1 MLAYDVIGSSLVA
14 LGALSIATMRVGANW
29 GSSAL
34 YRTIDGQGAASER
47 APSRDSDGR
56 YHQHSDPSVVELGGS
71 MGPRLIIVSNRVAV
85 PEPGSKQMAGG
96 LVVAVKAALRNRTG
110 VWFGWSGK
118 IDETETAEPRT
129 VERNRIT
136 YAVIDLSK
144 TDFEEYY
151 NGLANRVLWPILH
164 YRVDLQEYSRADH
177 SGYMRVNRQFA
188 DKLSA
193 FLREDDVIWVH
204 DYHLMPLARELRVR
218 GHLNPIGFFLHIP
231 CAPLDILRTLPH
243 HDEILGALT
252 YYDLIGF
259 QTENDRDNFA
269 AYILTMPGAKQGRG
283 HTFEVEG
290 RQTRIGAFPVSI
302 ETATYARLARNA
314 ARSPL
319 AKEIRESLTGLR
331 LVLGVDRLDYS
342 KGIVQ
347 RINAFDRFLE
357 VNPEWRSRVTLL
369 QITPRSRSDIKDYAA
384 IENEVT
390 TLISRVNGRY
400 GEASWT
406 PIRYVNRSHSRT
418 ALSGI
423 YRAADVALITPLRD
437 GMNIVAKE
445 YVAAQDPENPGVLVL
460 SQFAGAAAELTGAL
474 IVNPHECDSVAAA
487 LKRALGMPL
496 FERRER
502 HGPMLEHLRVH
513 NIERWAEDYL
523 AALAE
528 TRQRPSLMSELRA
541 FLTPSKPSTDRWA
554 TPDVRRQARER
565 FVWEWRHAR
574 RSLIARRRPPAR
586 AQGEIFRRHLG
597 QAHDEKHRNANP
609 EPR

>member
-1 MLAYDVIGSSLVA
+1 MS
-14 LGALSIATMRVGANW
+14 
-29 GSSAL
+29 
-34 YRTIDGQGAASER
+34 
-47 APSRDSDGR
+47 
-56 YHQHSDPSVVELGGS
+56 
-71 MGPRLIIVSNRVAV
+71 PRLIIVSNRVAV

-129 VERNRIT
+129 VEHNHLT

-144 TDFEEYY
+144 NDFEEYC

-177 SGYMRVNRQFA
+177 SGYMRVNRLFA
-188 DKLSA
+188 DRLSA
-193 FLREDDVIWVH
+193 FIRDDDVIWVY
-204 DYHLMPLARELRVR
+204 DYHLMPLARELRAR

-252 YYDLIGF
+252 YYDLVGF

-269 AYILTMPGAKQGRG
+269 AYLLTIPGAKRGRG
-283 HTFEVEG
+283 QTFEVDG

-319 AKEIRESLTGLR
+319 ASEIRDSLAGQR
-331 LVLGVDRLDYS
+331 LVLGVDRLDCS
-342 KGIVQ
+342 KGVFQ
-347 RINAFDRFLE
+347 RIKAFDRFLE

-369 QITPRSRSDIKDYAA
+369 QITPRSRSDIKDCTAN
-384 IENEVT
+384 ENEVT
-390 TLISRVNGRY
+390 SLISRVNGRY

-406 PIRYVNRSHSRT
+406 PIRYVNRFHSRT
-418 ALSGI
+418 ALAGI

-437 GMNIVAKE
+437 GMNLVAKE
-445 YVAAQDPENPGVLVL
+445 YVAAQDAENPGVLIL
-460 SQFAGAAAELTGAL
+460 SQFAGAAVELTSAL
-474 IVNPHECDSVAAA
+474 IVNPHESDAVAAA

-502 HGPMLEHLRVH
+502 HGLMLEHLLVH
-513 NIERWAEDYL
+513 NIELWAESYL

-528 TRQRPSLMSELRA
+528 TRQRPRLTNDLRA
-541 FLTPSKPSTDRWA
+541 FLSPSKSSTDRRA
-554 TPDVRRQARER
+554 TPEMRRQA
-565 FVWEWRHAR
+565 
-574 RSLIARRRPPAR
+574 
-586 AQGEIFRRHLG
+586 
-597 QAHDEKHRNANP
+597 
-609 EPR
+609 

>member
-1 MLAYDVIGSSLVA
+1 
-14 LGALSIATMRVGANW
+14 
-29 GSSAL
+29 
-34 YRTIDGQGAASER
+34 
-47 APSRDSDGR
+47 
-56 YHQHSDPSVVELGGS
+56 

-85 PEPGSKQMAGG
+85 PEPGNAQMAGG

-118 IDETETAEPRT
+118 IDETETAEPRI
-129 VERNRIT
+129 VERNHIT

-144 TDFEEYY
+144 GDFEEYY
-151 NGLANRVLWPILH
+151 NGLANRVLWPIMH

-177 SGYMRVNRQFA
+177 SGYMRVNRLFA
-188 DKLSA
+188 DRLSA
-193 FLREDDVIWVH
+193 FLREDDVVWVH
-204 DYHLMPLARELRVR
+204 DYHLMPLASELRAR

-259 QTENDRDNFA
+259 QTENDCDNFA
-269 AYILTMPGAKQGRG
+269 AYLLTMPGAKKGRG
-283 HTFEVEG
+283 LTFEVEG
-290 RQTRIGAFPVSI
+290 RQTRIGAFPVGI
-302 ETATYARLARNA
+302 ETAAYARLARSA

-319 AKEIRESLTGLR
+319 VKEIMESLAGLR
-331 LVLGVDRLDYS
+331 LALGVDRLDYS
-342 KGIVQ
+342 KGIIQ
-347 RINAFDRFLE
+347 RVNAFDRFLE
-357 VNPEWRSRVTLL
+357 INPEWRSRVTLL
-369 QITPRSRSDIKDYAA
+369 QITPRSRSDIKDYAE

-390 TLISRVNGRY
+390 TLIGKVNGRH

-406 PIRYVNRSHSRT
+406 PIRYVNRFYSRT
-418 ALSGI
+418 ALSGL

-445 YVAAQDPENPGVLVL
+445 YVAAQDAENPGVLIL

-474 IVNPHECDSVAAA
+474 IVNPHESDAVAAA

-502 HGPMLEHLRVH
+502 HGPMLEHLLVH

-541 FLTPSKPSTDRWA
+541 FLSPSKPRSDRRA
-554 TPDVRRQARER
+554 TPE
-565 FVWEWRHAR
+565 AR
-574 RSLIARRRPPAR
+574 REA
-586 AQGEIFRRHLG
+586 
-597 QAHDEKHRNANP
+597 
-609 EPR
+609 

>member
-1 MLAYDVIGSSLVA
+1 MS
-14 LGALSIATMRVGANW
+14 
-29 GSSAL
+29 
-34 YRTIDGQGAASER
+34 
-47 APSRDSDGR
+47 
-56 YHQHSDPSVVELGGS
+56 
-71 MGPRLIIVSNRVAV
+71 PRLIIVSNRVAV
-85 PEPGSKQMAGG
+85 PEPGNAQMAGG

-118 IDETETAEPRT
+118 IDETETAQPRI
-129 VERNRIT
+129 VERNHIT
-136 YAVIDLSK
+136 YAVIDLSRS
-144 TDFEEYY
+144 DFEEYY

-193 FLREDDVIWVH
+193 FLKEDDVIWVH
-204 DYHLMPLARELRVR
+204 DYHLMPLARELRAR

-259 QTENDRDNFA
+259 QTENDCDNFA
-269 AYILTMPGAKQGRG
+269 AYLLTMPGAKQGRG
-283 HTFEVEG
+283 QTFEVDG
-290 RQTRIGAFPVSI
+290 RHTRIGAFPVSI
-302 ETATYARLARNA
+302 ETATYARLARSA

-319 AKEIRESLTGLR
+319 AMGIRDSLTGLR

-342 KGIVQ
+342 KGIIQ

-357 VNPEWRSRVTLL
+357 LNPEWRSRVTLL
-369 QITPRSRSDIKDYAA
+369 QITPRSRSDISDYAA

-390 TLISRVNGRY
+390 TLISRVNGHY

-406 PIRYVNRSHSRT
+406 PIRYVNRIYSRT
-418 ALSGI
+418 ALAGI

-437 GMNIVAKE
+437 GMNLVAKE
-445 YVAAQDPENPGVLVL
+445 YVAAQDAEDPGVLIL
-460 SQFAGAAAELTGAL
+460 SQFAGAAAELTNAL
-474 IVNPHECDSVAAA
+474 IVNPHESDAVAAA

-502 HGPMLEHLRVH
+502 HGPMLEHLLVH
-513 NIERWAEDYL
+513 NIELWAEDYL

-528 TRQRPSLMSELRA
+528 TRRRPSLISELRA
-541 FLTPSKPSTDRWA
+541 FLSPAKPATDRRA
-554 TPDVRRQARER
+554 APEVRRQA
-565 FVWEWRHAR
+565 
-574 RSLIARRRPPAR
+574 
-586 AQGEIFRRHLG
+586 
-597 QAHDEKHRNANP
+597 
-609 EPR
+609 

>member
-1 MLAYDVIGSSLVA
+1 MLAYDLIGSSLVA
-14 LGALSIATMRVGANW
+14 LAALSLATMRVGANW
-29 GSSAL
+29 GLNASD
-34 YRTIDGQGAASER
+34 RTIGEREAASER
-47 APSRDSDGR
+47 VPSRDSGGR
-56 YHQHSDPSVVELGGS
+56 YHQRGDPSVVELGGS
-71 MGPRLIIVSNRVAV
+71 MSPRLIIVSNRVAV

-129 VERNRIT
+129 VERNHLT

-144 TDFEEYY
+144 NDFEEYC

-177 SGYMRVNRQFA
+177 SGYMRVNRLFA
-188 DKLSA
+188 DRLSA
-193 FLREDDVIWVH
+193 FIRDDDVIWVY
-204 DYHLMPLARELRVR
+204 DYHLMPLARELRAR

-252 YYDLIGF
+252 YYDLVGF

-269 AYILTMPGAKQGRG
+269 AYLLTIPGAKRGRG
-283 HTFEVEG
+283 QTFEVDG

-319 AKEIRESLTGLR
+319 ASEIRDSLAGQR
-331 LVLGVDRLDYS
+331 LVLGVDRLDCS
-342 KGIVQ
+342 KGVFQ
-347 RINAFDRFLE
+347 RIKAFDRFLE

-369 QITPRSRSDIKDYAA
+369 QITPRSRSDIKDCTA

-390 TLISRVNGRY
+390 SLISRVNGRY

-406 PIRYVNRSHSRT
+406 PIRYVNRFHSRT
-418 ALSGI
+418 ALAGI

-437 GMNIVAKE
+437 GMNLVAKE
-445 YVAAQDPENPGVLVL
+445 YVAAQDAENPGVLIL
-460 SQFAGAAAELTGAL
+460 SQFAGAAVELTSAL
-474 IVNPHECDSVAAA
+474 IVNPHESDAVAAA

-502 HGPMLEHLRVH
+502 HGLMLEHLLVH
-513 NIERWAEDYL
+513 NIELWAESYL

-528 TRQRPSLMSELRA
+528 TRQRPRLTNDLRA
-541 FLTPSKPSTDRWA
+541 FLSPSKSSTDRRA
-554 TPDVRRQARER
+554 TPEMRRQA
-565 FVWEWRHAR
+565 
-574 RSLIARRRPPAR
+574 
-586 AQGEIFRRHLG
+586 
-597 QAHDEKHRNANP
+597 
-609 EPR
+609 

>member
-1 MLAYDVIGSSLVA
+1 MNPCRREDRF
-14 LGALSIATMRVGANW
+14 ATR
-29 GSSAL
+29 S
-34 YRTIDGQGAASER
+34 
-47 APSRDSDGR
+47 DSCPMTFIR
-56 YHQHSDPSVVELGGS
+56 K
-71 MGPRLIIVSNRVAV
+71 
-85 PEPGSKQMAGG
+85 PENMAGG

-118 IDETETAEPRT
+118 INEKKTAEPRI
-129 VERNRIT
+129 VQRNHIA

-144 TDFEEYY
+144 NDFEEYY
-151 NGLANRVLWPILH
+151 KGLANRVLWPILH

-193 FLREDDVIWVH
+193 FVRKDDVLWVH
-204 DYHLMPLARELRVR
+204 DYHLMPLAQELRAR

-243 HDEILGALT
+243 HEEILGTLT
-252 YYDLIGF
+252 YYDLVGF

-269 AYILTMPGAKQGRG
+269 AYVLTIPGAKAGRG
-283 HTFEVEG
+283 LTFEVEE
-290 RQTRIGAFPVSI
+290 RRTRIGAFPVSI

-314 ARSPL
+314 ARSPFV
-319 AKEIRESLTGLR
+319 KDIGKSLNGLR

-357 VNPEWRSRVTLL
+357 INPEWRSRVTLL
-369 QITPRSRSDIKDYAA
+369 QITPKSRSDIKDYAA

-390 TLISRVNGRY
+390 TLIGKVNGRY

-423 YRAADVALITPLRD
+423 YRAADVALVTPLRD
-437 GMNIVAKE
+437 GMNLVAKE
-445 YVAAQDPENPGVLVL
+445 YVAAQDAEDPGVLIL

-474 IVNPHECDSVAAA
+474 AVNPHESEGVAAA
-487 LKRALGMPL
+487 LRRALDMPL
-496 FERRER
+496 AERRER
-502 HGPMLEHLRVH
+502 HGPMLEHLLVH
-513 NIERWAEDYL
+513 NVELWAESYL
-523 AALAE
+523 SALEE
-528 TRQRPSLMSELRA
+528 TRQRPTLMSDLRA
-541 FLTPSKPSTDRWA
+541 FLIPSRPWA
-554 TPDVRRQARER
+554 DKQVTADA
-565 FVWEWRHAR
+565 
-574 RSLIARRRPPAR
+574 IM
-586 AQGEIFRRHLG
+586 GG
-597 QAHDEKHRNANP
+597 
-609 EPR
+609 

>member
-1 MLAYDVIGSSLVA
+1 MLAYDLIGSSLVA
-14 LGALSIATMRVGANW
+14 LGVLSIATMRVRANGGLTALDRTLGAQTA
-29 GSSAL
+29 AL
-34 YRTIDGQGAASER
+34 VR
-47 APSRDSDGR
+47 APSQDSDR
-56 YHQHSDPSVVELGGS
+56 QHHQRSKPSIVELGGG

-85 PEPGSKQMAGG
+85 PEPGNKQMAGG

-118 IDETETAEPRT
+118 IDETETADPRV
-129 VERNRIT
+129 VERNHIT

-144 TDFEEYY
+144 NDFEEYY

-164 YRVDLQEYSRADH
+164 YRFDLQEYSRVDH

-193 FLREDDVIWVH
+193 FLREDDVVWVH
-204 DYHLMPLARELRVR
+204 DYHLMPLARELRAR

-243 HDEILGALT
+243 HEEILGTLA
-252 YYDLIGF
+252 YYDLVGF

-269 AYILTMPGAKQGRG
+269 AYLLATTGAKQGRG
-283 HTFEVEG
+283 LTFEVEG

-314 ARSPL
+314 ARSSF
-319 AKEIRESLTGLR
+319 AKEMTESLTGLC

-342 KGIVQ
+342 KGIVE

-357 VNPEWRSRVTLL
+357 LNPEWRSRVTLL
-369 QITPRSRSDIKDYAA
+369 QITPSSRSDIKDYAA
-384 IENEVT
+384 IETEVT
-390 TLISRVNGRY
+390 TLVSRVNGHY

-418 ALSGI
+418 ALAGI

-445 YVAAQDPENPGVLVL
+445 FVAAQDPENPGVLVL
-460 SQFAGAAAELTGAL
+460 SQFAGAAAELTEAL
-474 IVNPHECDSVAAA
+474 IVNPHESDAVAAA
-487 LKRALGMPL
+487 LKRALEMPL
-496 FERRER
+496 SERRER
-502 HGPMLEHLRVH
+502 HGPMLKHLLVH

-523 AALAE
+523 TALAE
-528 TRQRPSLMSELRA
+528 TRQRPSLISEFRA
-541 FLTPSKPSTDRWA
+541 FFSPSESSPLSGQLRV
-554 TPDVRRQARER
+554 VRRQA
-565 FVWEWRHAR
+565 
-574 RSLIARRRPPAR
+574 
-586 AQGEIFRRHLG
+586 
-597 QAHDEKHRNANP
+597 
-609 EPR
+609 